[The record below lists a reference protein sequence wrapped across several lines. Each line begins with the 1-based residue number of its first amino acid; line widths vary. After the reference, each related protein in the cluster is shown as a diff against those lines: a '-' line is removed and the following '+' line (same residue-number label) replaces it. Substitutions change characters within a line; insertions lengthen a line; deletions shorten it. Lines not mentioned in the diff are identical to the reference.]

1 MKIPYFTKPFLSPL
15 LPRSWL
21 QQKLHYSF
29 LATFVYTSFPSLSP
43 THRLQYRSSRS
54 TAAIL
59 QTNTHGCS
67 IWRSWLQSP
76 SRPAHLTP
84 FLRPYINAT
93 QLDESRVVL
102 HGLSDQLCR
111 SGLSLCVNNRGFL
124 VLLRLLHHVLRALRL
139 LLGCISYN
147 ALASY
152 RPAWL
157 RRRW

>member
-1 MKIPYFTKPFLSPL
+1 MKIPYFTNQFLSPL
-15 LPRSWL
+15 FPRSWL